1 LSSGQNIPWAAGF
14 IMTPTASN
22 IKQRRYV
29 ESVLAGLPHL
39 AQAVAAIPLDW
50 QPAAFQA
57 AERSYLKAFRQLGFS
72 GPQTWASSVM
82 RRLRR
87 RVQDAEKEKLTKLY
101 EQLSAGEH
109 GSALPFGQAYSFV
122 PHPAALSQYRKN
134 VGGGELSIDE
144 QIGDERSFATQ
155 EAALSEYQRTVRGEL
170 SADEQIGGEHSFAAQ
185 EAASS
190 EEQNVTGELSA
201 NEQIGE
207 EHSFL
212 TQEVASSEEQNAAGE
227 LSADEQIQADSFAT
241 HEAAGLS
248 EEHKNVARESV
259 EKDAVAPG
267 MARIMIRVD
276 EIFDDGRHPMV
287 DKQSSNRRTH
297 SDSSQD

>member
-1 LSSGQNIPWAAGF
+1 LSSGQNVAWATGF
-14 IMTPTASN
+14 IVTPTALN
-22 IKQRRYV
+22 LKQRRYV
-29 ESVLAGLPHL
+29 ESVLAGLSHL

-57 AERSYLKAFRQLGFS
+57 AERSYLKAFRQLGLS
-72 GPQTWASSVM
+72 GPQTWTSSVM

-87 RVQDAEKEKLTKLY
+87 RVREAEKEKLTKLY
-101 EQLSAGEH
+101 EQLSTGEH
-109 GSALPFGQAYSFV
+109 GSALPFGQAHSFV

-134 VGGGELSIDE
+134 VGGELSIDE
-144 QIGDERSFATQ
+144 QIGDERIFATQ

-170 SADEQIGGEHSFAAQ
+170 SADEQIGEEHSFATQ

-190 EEQNVTGELSA
+190 EEQNV
-201 NEQIGE
+201 
-207 EHSFL
+207 
-212 TQEVASSEEQNAAGE
+212 AGE
-227 LSADEQIQADSFAT
+227 PSADEQIQAHSFAT
-241 HEAAGLS
+241 HEAGLP

-259 EKDAVAPG
+259 KKDAIAPG
-267 MARIMIRVD
+267 IARIMIRVD

-297 SDSSQD
+297 SDSSKD

>member
-1 LSSGQNIPWAAGF
+1 LSSGQNIAWAAGF
-14 IMTPTASN
+14 IMTPTALN
-22 IKQRRYV
+22 LKQRRYV

-57 AERSYLKAFRQLGFS
+57 AERSYLKAFRQLRLS

-87 RVQDAEKEKLTKLY
+87 RVREAEKEKLTKLY
-101 EQLSAGEH
+101 EQLSTGAQD
-109 GSALPFGQAYSFV
+109 SAAPFGQAHSFV
-122 PHPAALSQYRKN
+122 PHPAPLSQYRKN
-134 VGGGELSIDE
+134 VGG
-144 QIGDERSFATQ
+144 
-155 EAALSEYQRTVRGEL
+155 EL
-170 SADEQIGGEHSFAAQ
+170 SADEQIGEEQSFATQ

-190 EEQNVTGELSA
+190 EEQNLAGELSA

-207 EHSFL
+207 EYSFS

-227 LSADEQIQADSFAT
+227 LSADEQIQAHSFAT
-241 HEAAGLS
+241 HEAGLS
-248 EEHKNVARESV
+248 EEHKHIARGSV
-259 EKDAVAPG
+259 KKDAIAPG
-267 MARIMIRVD
+267 IARIRIRVD
-276 EIFDDGRHPMV
+276 QIFDDGRHPLV

-297 SDSSQD
+297 SDSSKD

>member
-1 LSSGQNIPWAAGF
+1 MAAVEGPP
-14 IMTPTASN
+14 MALN
-22 IKQRRYV
+22 LKQRRYV
-29 ESVLAGLPHL
+29 ETVIAALPHL
-39 AQAVAAIPLDW
+39 AEAVAAIPPEW
-50 QPAAFQA
+50 QPAASQA
-57 AERSYLKAFRQLGFS
+57 AERSYLKAFRQLGLS

-87 RVQDAEKEKLTKLY
+87 RVREAEKEKLTKLY
-101 EQLSAGEH
+101 EQLSAEEH
-109 GSALPFGQAYSFV
+109 GSALPFGQAHSFV

-134 VGGGELSIDE
+134 VEGELSIDE

-170 SADEQIGGEHSFAAQ
+170 SADEQISGKHSFATQ

-190 EEQNVTGELSA
+190 EEQNVAGEPSA

-207 EHSFL
+207 EHSFPA
-212 TQEVASSEEQNAAGE
+212 QEVASSEEQNAAGE
-227 LSADEQIQADSFAT
+227 LSADEQMRAHSFAT
-241 HEAAGLS
+241 HEAGLS

-259 EKDAVAPG
+259 KKDAVVQG

-297 SDSSQD
+297 SDSSKD